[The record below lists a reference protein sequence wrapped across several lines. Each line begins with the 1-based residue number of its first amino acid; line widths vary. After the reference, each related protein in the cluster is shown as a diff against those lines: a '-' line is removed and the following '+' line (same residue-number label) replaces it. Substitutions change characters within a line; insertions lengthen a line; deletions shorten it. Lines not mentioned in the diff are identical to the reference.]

1 MSNNAQ
7 ENMQLN
13 DSLTQ
18 SLLQVNKLLYKMP
31 PMIGIASKKHH
42 RIDYFQSSN
51 YVNGEVMV
59 LDSRL

>member
-1 MSNNAQ
+1 
-7 ENMQLN
+7 
-13 DSLTQ
+13 
-18 SLLQVNKLLYKMP
+18 MP

-59 LDSRL
+59 LDSQTGSEFVNPKTSYLKMNIVPNGDGSFN